1 MKLDLLP
8 KPWKSKPK
16 RRPHPSQKAEFSSTT
31 PSEPATPN
39 DAGEA
44 ASKKKSANAIIVSD
58 DDSDDFE
65 ILGNGEKKAKL
76 SGDTK
81 ITAEN
86 FQEMTLKAFQEV
98 FCEKD
103 KNGNSSSEYKMTF
116 YNVPLN
122 KGDNTNEKG

>member
-1 MKLDLLP
+1 MNIEIVNNT
-8 KPWKSKPK
+8 WCSN
-16 RRPHPSQKAEFSSTT
+16 
-31 PSEPATPN
+31 AT

-65 ILGNGEKKAKL
+65 ILGNGEKKTKL

-86 FQEMTLKAFQEV
+86 F
-98 FCEKD
+98 
-103 KNGNSSSEYKMTF
+103 
-116 YNVPLN
+116 
-122 KGDNTNEKG
+122 